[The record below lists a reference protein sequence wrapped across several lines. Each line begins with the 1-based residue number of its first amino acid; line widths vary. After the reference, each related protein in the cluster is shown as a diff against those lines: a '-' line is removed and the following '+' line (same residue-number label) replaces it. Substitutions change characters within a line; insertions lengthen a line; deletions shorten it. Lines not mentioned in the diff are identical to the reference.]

1 MDNIITKLFDTTS
14 NLDSS
19 KSIIAVTGIGGF
31 GKSTIVTALCYNPQV
46 KKKFTNGFLFI
57 ELGPQATCPKIK
69 LNEIYFDLVGD
80 NISNAESEIVKLTKC
95 TLHNLLVIIDDV
107 WHVEDAVPIMKAFSN
122 CHIVF
127 TTRNNDIAQSLTVVQ
142 HGNIVEI
149 GPMTLD
155 EAVFLLTDKHFKFK
169 KITNEVLELLKQLAE
184 DAHMWPLLLCLIRG
198 QLNHHLNQHG
208 QVNTVIK
215 SIQDTLHERGLTA
228 FDKTDV
234 ESLTKFRSKSVS
246 ICIDTT
252 LELLPKDI
260 LDKYITLIL
269 YTGIGGFFPK
279 EAIQNLW
286 NTSDLAAKK
295 ILDSLY
301 AYGLVLFK
309 NIVMARPLRNQV
321 VVYTCSVISQYI
333 FDSIRS
339 EQVANLSPFGLSHTN
354 KFVGEKLVSLFR
366 ISYGVPDP
374 SKLTPKDY
382 LIFTMYQIECVF
394 IPFHLKRITAHI
406 LHDPHVIL
414 LMLQKVQTTISASN
428 DHIKFLTQFSQQL
441 LTLTSKC
448 KQALKVAQIQNR
460 NITFK
465 MQHFLVINDYDE
477 LEKNLEEHCKSS
489 IGSIAQDCIEL
500 VNQIMLFCEDTFLTQ
515 SFDFVRQMLETMT
528 PQHHFI
534 TLEKLPVIK
543 VYIKLHKQIVN
554 SLKTGSTELYE
565 MYTYIAR
572 GDFITKLELITFNYR
587 SELQKFAPN
596 IFSNSLVI
604 NKK

>member
-1 MDNIITKLFDTTS
+1 MDNIVTKLFDTTS

-19 KSIIAVTGIGGF
+19 KSVIAVTGVGGF
-31 GKSTIVTALCYNPQV
+31 GKSTIVTALCHHPLV
-46 KKKFTNGFLFI
+46 KKKFTSGFLFI
-57 ELGPQATCPKIK
+57 ELGSQATDPKIK

-80 NISNAESEIVKLTKC
+80 NIGNAESEIIKLTKC

-107 WHVEDAVPIMKAFSN
+107 WQPEDAKPIIKAFSN

-142 HGNIVEI
+142 HGSIVEV
-149 GPMTLD
+149 GPMTLN
-155 EAVFLLTDKHFKFK
+155 EAVDFLTDKQFELK

-198 QLNHHLNQHG
+198 QLNHHLKLHG
-208 QVNTVIK
+208 QVNTVVK

-234 ESLTKFRSKSVS
+234 ESLTKFRSTSVS

-269 YTGIGGFFPK
+269 YTGIGGCFPK

-286 NTSDLAAKK
+286 NTSDLAAKE
-295 ILDSLY
+295 IVDSLY

-309 NIVMARPLRNQV
+309 NIAMSHPLRNQV
-321 VVYTCSVISQYI
+321 VVYTHSVISQYI

-339 EQVANLSPFGLSHTN
+339 EQVANLSPFGLSRTD

-366 ISYGVPDP
+366 ISYGVQDQ
-374 SKLTPKDY
+374 SQLTPKEY
-382 LIFTMYQIECVF
+382 LIFTMYQTEYVF

-414 LMLQKVQTTISASN
+414 LMLQKIQTIISASN
-428 DHIKFLTQFSQQL
+428 NHIKILTQFSQQL

-448 KQALKVAQIQNR
+448 KQALKVAQMQNR
-460 NITFK
+460 DITLK
-465 MQHFLVINDYDE
+465 MQHFLFIRDYDE
-477 LEKNLEEHCKSS
+477 LEKNLEEHCRSS

-500 VNQIMLFCEDTFLTQ
+500 VNQIMQFCEDALIKQ
-515 SFDFVRQMLETMT
+515 FDFVRQMLETMT

-534 TLEKLPVIK
+534 TLEKLPIIK
-543 VYIKLHKQIVN
+543 VYIELHKQIVN
-554 SLKTGSTELYE
+554 SLKTGSTELYK
-565 MYTYIAR
+565 MYTYIAC
-572 GDFITKLELITFNYR
+572 GDFMRKLELVTSNYR
-587 SELQKFAPN
+587 SELQKIAPN
-596 IFSNSLVI
+596 ILSDSLSI

>member
-19 KSIIAVTGIGGF
+19 KSITAVTGVGGF
-31 GKSTIVTALCYNPQV
+31 GKSTIVTALCHHPLVQ
-46 KKKFTNGFLFI
+46 KKFTSGFLFI
-57 ELGPQATCPKIK
+57 ELGPQATDPKIK

-80 NISNAESEIVKLTKC
+80 NIGNAESEITKLTKC

-107 WHVEDAVPIMKAFSN
+107 WQAEDAKPIIKAFSN

-127 TTRNNDIAQSLTVVQ
+127 TTRNNDIAQSLTVAQ
-142 HGNIVEI
+142 HGNVVEI

-155 EAVFLLTDKHFKFK
+155 EAVDFLTDKHFELK

-198 QLNHHLNQHG
+198 QLNHHLKQHG

-234 ESLTKFRSKSVS
+234 ESFNKFRSKSVS

-252 LELLPKDI
+252 LELLSKDI

-269 YTGIGGFFPK
+269 YTGIGGCFPK

-286 NTSDLAAKK
+286 NTSDLVAKK
-295 ILDSLY
+295 FVDSLY
-301 AYGLVLFK
+301 EYGLVLFK
-309 NIVMARPLRNQV
+309 NIAMSHLLRNQV
-321 VVYTCSVISQYI
+321 VVYTHSVISQYI

-339 EQVANLSPFGLSHTN
+339 EQVANLSPFRLSCTS
-354 KFVGEKLVSLFR
+354 KFVGEKLVSLFKVC
-366 ISYGVPDP
+366 YGVQDP

-382 LIFTMYQIECVF
+382 LIFTMYQTEYVF

-406 LHDPHVIL
+406 LLDPHVIL
-414 LMLQKVQTTISASN
+414 LMLQKVQATISASN
-428 DHIKFLTQFSQQL
+428 NHIKILTQFSQQL
-441 LTLTSKC
+441 LALTSKC
-448 KQALKVAQIQNR
+448 KQALKDAQMQNR
-460 NITFK
+460 NITLK
-465 MQHFLVINDYDE
+465 MQHFLFIRDYNE

-489 IGSIAQDCIEL
+489 IGSIAQDCVEL
-500 VNQIMLFCEDTFLTQ
+500 VNQIMLVCEDALTER
-515 SFDFVRQMLETMT
+515 FDFVRQMLETMT

-534 TLEKLPVIK
+534 TLEKLPI
-543 VYIKLHKQIVN
+543 IKLYIELHKDIVN
-554 SLKTGSTELYE
+554 SLKMGSTELYR
-565 MYTYIAR
+565 MYTYAAYGNFSR
-572 GDFITKLELITFNYR
+572 KLDLVSSKYR
-587 SELQKFAPN
+587 SKLQEIAPTVL
-596 IFSNSLVI
+596 STSLVI